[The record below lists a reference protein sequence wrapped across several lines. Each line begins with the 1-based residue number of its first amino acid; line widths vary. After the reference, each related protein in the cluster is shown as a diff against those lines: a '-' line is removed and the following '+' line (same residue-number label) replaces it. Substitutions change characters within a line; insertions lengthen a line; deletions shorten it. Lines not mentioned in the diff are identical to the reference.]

1 MRKTW
6 NKMKKGFTLVEL
18 MIVVAIIGILAAIA
32 IPNFIKFQ
40 ARSKQSE
47 AKTNLKG
54 LFQSQKSYFAEH
66 DSFSADFTAIGFVPE
81 RGNRY
86 CYRLG
91 TTTGQKRNASTLDTA
106 DTNPDQIFVDTYKVT
121 GATSDPGV
129 DTTNLSSTV
138 ETGATAPAAA
148 PGVTT
153 GSSGSF
159 IGAAT
164 GTVDNDSDMDQWFIG
179 GSVSLDVAASANS
192 EAAGYPSG
200 TPANSFN
207 DVM

>member
-1 MRKTW
+1 MQKTW
-6 NKMKKGFTLVEL
+6 KKMKKGFTLVEL

-66 DSFSADFTAIGFVPE
+66 DSFSSDFTAIGFVPE

-91 TTTGQKRNASTLDTA
+91 AVLGQKRDTA
-106 DTNPDQIFVDTYKVT
+106 TFDTGDTNPDQIYVDTYKIV
-121 GATSDPGV
+121 GATSNPPV

-138 ETGATAPAAA
+138 ETGATAPGAA
-148 PGVTT
+148 P
-153 GSSGSF
+153 
-159 IGAAT
+159 
-164 GTVDNDSDMDQWFIG
+164 DRK
-179 GSVSLDVAASANS
+179 SVV
-192 EAAGYPSG
+192 
-200 TPANSFN
+200 
-207 DVM
+207 